1 MKISLNWLTD
11 YLDISLGADELAMLL
26 TNIGLNCDS
35 VNKTDSDIVFD
46 LDVTSNRPDWLG
58 HLGVARELAAVT
70 GATLRR
76 PKIGPLPSGRGS
88 QDGSLASEL
97 TGVHVEAPDLCPR
110 YIARVIRG
118 VKVGPSPAWLVE
130 RLAAVG
136 MRSINNVVDVT
147 NFVLMEYSQPLHS
160 FDYDK
165 LTGHCIVV
173 RRARDG
179 EILQAIDGSK
189 CELNHEMLVIAD
201 AALPVAIAGVMGG
214 LNSEVSEGTTD
225 ILLESAQFDPM
236 SVRRTSRRLQL
247 MSDSNYRF
255 ERGVDPMGVDE
266 ASLRACQLIVELA
279 GGQVAQGS
287 VDVWANP
294 AKPWQLTLRPER
306 TTKLLGLEI
315 PAQRQTEIL
324 SRLGLGARLEGGK
337 IVCTIPTFRQDL
349 TREVDLIEEV
359 ARLEGLDK
367 IPVSNRITHAVSA
380 EGVQQRTRRELGQ
393 VLVAAG
399 FDEAMTPTFVNA
411 GENELFGLADPIAID
426 TRVRKT
432 NNALRGTLLPS
443 LLGCC
448 KTNQDA
454 GIPDLSVFELAKV
467 FPRDTDSAR
476 RPSLAAASG
485 DGGNPQTPPSGL
497 GGATQAHLP
506 REFTELAMMTTRDL
520 RFLRGAMEVVI
531 QRLAPKAK
539 VEFRTREQAALPFA
553 PGASAEI
560 FLDGKPAGDLGM
572 IDAAPL
578 SHYGLEKPLAAGRL
592 NFEMLLAYAGT
603 VRQYTPVPRFPA
615 VLRDLSLV
623 VNESVTWQQIE
634 QAVASANQ
642 PMRVGLE
649 YVVTYRGK
657 PIPPG
662 SKSVTITLTYRSN
675 EGTLRGEQVDEQVQ
689 QVVASLQRELAA
701 EIRK

>member
-1 MKISLNWLTD
+1 M
-11 YLDISLGADELAMLL
+11 
-26 TNIGLNCDS
+26 
-35 VNKTDSDIVFD
+35 
-46 LDVTSNRPDWLG
+46 DVTSNRPDWLG

-76 PKIGPLPSGRGS
+76 PKIGALPTAGVAG
-88 QDGSLASEL
+88 EL
-97 TGVHVEAPDLCPR
+97 TTVAVESPDLCPR

-130 RLAAVG
+130 HLAAVG
-136 MRSINNVVDVT
+136 MRSVNNVVDVT

-165 LTGHCIVV
+165 LAEHRIVV
-173 RRARDG
+173 RRAQDG

-189 CELNHEMLVIAD
+189 CELNHEMLMIAD
-201 AALPVAIAGVMGG
+201 AARPVAVAGVMGG
-214 LNSEVSEGTTD
+214 LNTEVTQGTTN

-236 SVRRTSRRLQL
+236 SVRKTSRRLQL

-279 GGQVAQGS
+279 GGQVAAGA
-287 VDVWANP
+287 VDVWAKP
-294 AKPWQLTLRPER
+294 AGPWQLALRPER
-306 TTKLLGLEI
+306 TTRLLGLEI
-315 PAQRQTEIL
+315 PAARQAEIL
-324 SRLGLGARLEGGK
+324 SRLGLGARIEGGK

-359 ARLEGLDK
+359 ARLNGFDK
-367 IPVSNRITHAVSA
+367 IPVTNRITHAVSA

-399 FDEAMTPTFVNA
+399 FDEAMTPTFVDA
-411 GENELFGLADPIAID
+411 GENELFGLSDPILID
-426 TRVRKT
+426 SRVRRT

-443 LLGCC
+443 LLKCC

-454 GIPDLSVFELAKV
+454 GIADLSVFELAKV
-467 FPRDTDSAR
+467 FPRDSACDAGILPACLADV
-476 RPSLAAASG
+476 PSASSLSPAVSSSLPKQKQKQQDAG
-485 DGGNPQTPPSGL
+485 ETPTTHEGKMPSPHAGETP
-497 GGATQAHLP
+497 ATQEAHLP
-506 REFTELAMMTTRDL
+506 REFTELAMVTTRDL

-531 QRLAPKAK
+531 QRLAPQAK
-539 VEFRTREQAALPFA
+539 VEFRTSQQRQSGDWRSQAFA
-553 PGASAEI
+553 PGAAAEI
-560 FLDGKPAGDLGM
+560 FLDSKPAGDLGM
-572 IDAAPL
+572 IDPAPL
-578 SHYGLEKPLAAGRL
+578 GHYGLEKPLAAGRL

-615 VLRDLSLV
+615 VHRDLSLV
-623 VNESVTWQQIE
+623 LDEAVTWRQIE
-634 QAVASANQ
+634 QAVAAASQ

-657 PIPPG
+657 PIPAG
-662 SKSVTITLTYRSN
+662 SKSVTITLTYRSG

-689 QVVASLQRELAA
+689 QVVASMERELAA